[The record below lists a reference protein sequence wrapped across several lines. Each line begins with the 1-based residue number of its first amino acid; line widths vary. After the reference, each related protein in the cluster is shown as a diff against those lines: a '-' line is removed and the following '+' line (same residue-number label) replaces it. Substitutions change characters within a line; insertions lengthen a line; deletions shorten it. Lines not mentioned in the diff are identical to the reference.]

1 MSSTLEPATRH
12 RLVDIAY
19 EQIRASIIDGSLAMG
34 SRLKETHIAEELR
47 TSRGPVRLAIQR
59 LVEEGLVVER
69 PHTSAVVREFD
80 GAALVDIYNTR
91 IGLERV
97 AFALATRRRID
108 TTPLR
113 LCITDMETA
122 AKTHNPIQV
131 AKEEWTF
138 HNEVFVAS
146 GNLTLAQAFRG
157 LEGQILMALALDDAE
172 FENLDAVADEHVEL
186 VEAIES
192 GNELKAMNAAQNHI
206 VSTVSAV
213 IERLGGDP
221 ALLLRN

>member
-1 MSSTLEPATRH
+1 
-12 RLVDIAY
+12 VDIAY
-19 EQIRASIIDGSLAMG
+19 EQIRANIIDGSLAMG
-34 SRLKETHIAEELR
+34 SRLKETHIAEELQ

-69 PHTSAVVREFD
+69 PHTSPVVREFD

-113 LCITDMETA
+113 QWISDMEKA
-122 AKTHNPIQV
+122 AKTHDPIQV
-131 AKEEWTF
+131 ARAEWAF
-138 HNEVFVAS
+138 HHEVFAAS
-146 GNLTLAQAFRG
+146 GNETLTQVFRG

-172 FENLDAVADEHVEL
+172 FENLDAVADEHVDL
-186 VEAIES
+186 VQAIEA
-192 GNELKAMNAAQNHI
+192 GDEVIAMNTAQAHI

-221 ALLLRN
+221 SLLIRT

>member
-1 MSSTLEPATRH
+1 MSHTLEPAARH

-34 SRLKETHIAEELR
+34 SRLKETHIADELQI
-47 TSRGPVRLAIQR
+47 SRGPVRLAIQR

-80 GAALVDIYNTR
+80 GSALVDIYNTR

-97 AFALATRRRID
+97 AFALATRRKAD
-108 TTPLR
+108 TAPLR
-113 LCITDMETA
+113 RWITDMQRAAETRD
-122 AKTHNPIQV
+122 PIQV
-131 AKEEWTF
+131 AKAELAF
-138 HNEVFVAS
+138 HNEVFLAS
-146 GNLTLAQAFRG
+146 ANRTLTQAFRG

-172 FENLDAVADEHVEL
+172 FENLGAVADEHIEL
-186 VEAIES
+186 VEVIES
-192 GNELKAMNAAQNHI
+192 GDEGKAMNAAHDHI
-206 VSTVSAV
+206 VSTVAAV

-221 ALLLRN
+221 ALLLRS